1 MKATLTLLVC
11 AVLSGCCAPSIRAQ
25 PVSADPSQRAYELL
39 KLSDD
44 QNRGD
49 YNLAMRT
56 AHDALALFELVNNLA
71 GIAAAYEQIGKCYF
85 AQDALP
91 EAARY
96 YNLALRIW
104 RQQHNLQRQVDVLI
118 NLGYLDVRRGEWLN
132 GVSYLMQAQNLIDE
146 ENNPPSMARIAS
158 GLAYV
163 FDEIGL
169 PESALVHYQRA
180 TQYFRQA
187 QENDPY
193 NRMLMLTG
201 YNYFLQKKYSDSLKH
216 LQQALL
222 AFENSPG
229 DSTLNIAECHEYMG
243 LVYIDIGQYE
253 LALKHLQPSL
263 TVYKRKRNRQGEAQV
278 QAWLGQIYQLQG
290 LASRARESY
299 LAASR
304 IFQEIPDQ
312 VKNASVRFAL
322 GRLEFNNGNYEAAE
336 GYLKESIQN
345 TETIRHDLS
354 TRVFAAAFSA
364 SVHERY
370 EAYIECLMRKHR
382 SQPSKGLDV
391 LAFEASEL
399 ARARSLA
406 ELLRETQTTVLV
418 GVDPQLAQE
427 EKSIRHA
434 IRTTFDQTVALLATD
449 YKKQDLDKL
458 EGSLTRLRE
467 QHKQITAKLRQ
478 ANPNYDK
485 IEESNSYSLQQ
496 IQNLVIED
504 DQTVLLEYLV
514 GQNASYVWAITR
526 NSVKVF
532 DLPKADVITAAV
544 RRVYEN
550 VAKEPDDENSRQLSK
565 ASAELAELVLRP
577 VAGELNAQRVI
588 VVADGALNY
597 VPFQLLPNPAANNEP
612 LVASY
617 EVINAPSASILGQL
631 RQEKQHRQF
640 RTKVLA
646 AFGDPVF
653 AKNYAQHKASAS
665 DELTAAARGG
675 ETLQRG
681 WRGVELEADSLD
693 PSVIQPLAYTKF
705 ELNNLSTIAGSG
717 GLVVRGFAASRE
729 MLSRLDLSKYAILHF
744 ATHGVLHPDK
754 PEFSGFF
761 LSTVDTAG
769 RSQDGFINLQDVY
782 RLNAP
787 VDLVVLSACRT
798 GLGQEVRGEGL
809 IGLTRGFMFAGASS
823 VVSSLWRVD
832 DEATSE
838 LMKYFYANMLQE
850 GMRPAEALRAAQN
863 KLRQDPKWQS
873 PHFWAGFTLQGEFKQ
888 PIRLPETRGAS
899 PLVQNAVGAGLLM
912 TLLAGIGWGY
922 LRRRG
927 GRPRRAA
934 PTVVAHPAHSTKG
947 RASNQL

>member
-11 AVLSGCCAPSIRAQ
+11 TVLSVCCASSIRAQ
-25 PVSADPSQRAYELL
+25 PASGDPSQHAYELL

-44 QNRGD
+44 QNSGD
-49 YNLAMRT
+49 YHLSMRT
-56 AHDALALFELVNNLA
+56 ARDALALIESVNNFD
-71 GIAAAYEQIGKCYF
+71 GIAAAYEQIGECYF
-85 AQDALP
+85 AQDALA
-91 EAARY
+91 EGSRY

-104 RQQHNLQRQVDVLI
+104 RQQRNLQRQVDVLI
-118 NLGYLDVRRGEWLN
+118 NLGYLDMRRGEWLN

-146 ENNPPSMARIAS
+146 ESDPPRMARIAS

-180 TQYFRQA
+180 REYFRQT
-187 QENDPY
+187 QETDSY
-193 NRMLMLTG
+193 NRMQLLTG

-222 AFENSPG
+222 AFEDSAG

-243 LVYIDIGQYE
+243 LVYIDTGQYE

-263 TVYKRKRNRQGEAQV
+263 AVYKKKKNRQGEAQV
-278 QAWLGQIYQLQG
+278 QAWLGQIYQQQG
-290 LASRARESY
+290 LISRARESY

-312 VKNASVRFAL
+312 VKNASVRFTL
-322 GRLEFNNGNYEAAE
+322 GRLEFKDGNYEAAE
-336 GYLKESIQN
+336 GYLKESIEN

-354 TRVFAAAFSA
+354 TRVFASAFSA

-370 EAYIECLMRKHR
+370 EAYIECLMRKHKA
-382 SQPSKGLDV
+382 QPSKGLDV

-399 ARARSLA
+399 ARARALS
-406 ELLRETQTTVLV
+406 ELLRETRTTALV
-418 GVDPQLAQE
+418 GVDQQLAQE

-434 IRTTFDQTVALLATD
+434 IRTTFDQTVAVLATD
-449 YKKQDLDKL
+449 YKKEELDKL
-458 EGSLTRLRE
+458 ERSLTRLRE
-467 QHKQITAKLRQ
+467 QHKQSTAKLRL

-485 IEESNSYSLQQ
+485 IEESTSYSLQQ
-496 IQNLVIED
+496 IQSLVIED

-514 GQNASYVWAITR
+514 GQNASYVWVIKR
-526 NSVKVF
+526 NGVKVF
-532 DLPKADVITAAV
+532 DLPKADLITAAV

-550 VAKEPDDENSRQLSK
+550 VSNEPDDENSKQLSK
-565 ASAELAELVLRP
+565 ATAELAELILRP

-597 VPFQLLPNPAANNEP
+597 IPFQLLPNLAANNEP
-612 LVASY
+612 LVATY

-631 RQEKQHRQF
+631 RQEKQNRPF

-653 AKNYAQHKASAS
+653 AANYAQQKASAS
-665 DELTAAARGG
+665 DELTAFSRG
-675 ETLQRG
+675 TQTWQAG
-681 WRGVELEADSLD
+681 WRGVELDADLLD
-693 PSVIQPLAYTKF
+693 PSVIQPLPHTKF
-705 ELNNLSTIAGSG
+705 ELNNLRAIAGSG
-717 GLVVRGFAASRE
+717 AIVATGFDASRE

-838 LMKYFYANMLQE
+838 LMKYFYANMLQK

-863 KLRQDPKWQS
+863 TLRQDPTWQS

-888 PIRLPETRGAS
+888 PIRLPEPQGAP
-899 PLVQNAVGAGLLM
+899 PLVQNAVGAALLM
-912 TLLAGIGWGY
+912 TLFAGIGWGY
-922 LRRRG
+922 WRRRG
-927 GRPRRAA
+927 
-934 PTVVAHPAHSTKG
+934 
-947 RASNQL
+947 